1 MSSVVKRLGWRRE
14 ISQNCLCFVWVIN
27 NAGYVSSK
35 NKNWKLYTKYT
46 VTHSKKG
53 SFFDKSRWY
62 SDRVDFLWLCRL
74 DQNSNICIFAILQA
88 LGRHFRHWNCVTLQ
102 GFREKKHQFLSTTR
116 RIGLKLRI
124 FHVFLMIQ
132 KLRLRQKIAVCVC
145 LSACFSLP
153 PIVHIH
159 AKVKPHYGVLM

>member
-1 MSSVVKRLGWRRE
+1 M
-14 ISQNCLCFVWVIN
+14 WVIN

-46 VTHSKKG
+46 VTHSKRVPFLTSHDNILTELILFDFVDLIRIR
-53 SFFDKSRWY
+53 SFAFYYY
-62 SDRVDFLWLCRL
+62 SSF
-74 DQNSNICIFAILQA
+74 SKA
-88 LGRHFRHWNCVTLQ
+88 LSHWNCVTLQ